1 MVKMELLDVLD
12 IYYVI
17 MKSANDIAQ
26 RRRSFSIR
34 KNSLSNSLGFTKNA
48 FDTRRINQET
58 DYIPRRGLQNYHRS
72 EAFLSQAISHKLEAF
87 KKLADVLVQ
96 LKLEYGRQ
104 PAWQDSYTRVLLS
117 SIDKGLRTNIKDGDY
132 SDAQPSVGSLDY
144 LEELMYVRYRLTP
157 DNLLSMSQ
165 LALRDAI
172 LQKDELLIHGDKSYE
187 QITPMDVSKFSYD
200 TLVDKMLTT
209 LATVMANQKQAAP
222 DDNLTN
228 KLFDVKATKDNP
240 EIERSVLI
248 TIKDKIVNDATINK
262 ASATDNSDQKV
273 ISEDKVN
280 DDSDNNDVN
289 LIEE

>member
-1 MVKMELLDVLD
+1 MELLDVLD
-12 IYYVI
+12 IYCVI
-17 MKSANDIAQ
+17 IKSADDIAQ

-34 KNSLSNSLGFTKNA
+34 KNSLSNSFGFTKNA

-72 EAFLSQAISHKLEAF
+72 EAFLSESMSHKLEAF
-87 KKLADVLVQ
+87 TKLADVLTQ
-96 LKLEYGRQ
+96 LKREFGKQ

-117 SIDKGLRTNIKDGDY
+117 SVDKGIRTNIKDGDY
-132 SDAQPSVGSLDY
+132 SDTQPSVGSLDY

-157 DNLLSMSQ
+157 DNLLAMSPET
-165 LALRDAI
+165 LKEAI
-172 LQKDELLIHGDKSYE
+172 LQKDELLVHGDKNYE

-240 EIERSVLI
+240 EVERSVMI
-248 TIKDKIVNDATINK
+248 TIKDKIVNEKPISKSSSEET
-262 ASATDNSDQKV
+262 ATDQKIISDDQPNDDKDDV
-273 ISEDKVN
+273 IS
-280 DDSDNNDVN
+280 
-289 LIEE
+289 IEE

>member
-1 MVKMELLDVLD
+1 MELLDVLD
-12 IYYVI
+12 IYCVI

-34 KNSLSNSLGFTKNA
+34 KNSLSNSFGFTKKA

-72 EAFLSQAISHKLEAF
+72 EAFLSQSMSHKLEAF
-87 KKLADVLVQ
+87 TKLADVLTQ
-96 LKLEYGRQ
+96 LKLEFGKQ

-117 SIDKGLRTNIKDGDY
+117 SIDKGIRTNIKDGDY

-157 DNLLSMSQ
+157 DNLLVMSPT
-165 LALRDAI
+165 ALREAI
-172 LQKDELLIHGDKSYE
+172 LQKDELLVHGDKNYE
-187 QITPMDVSKFSYD
+187 QITTMDVSKFSYD

-240 EIERSVLI
+240 EIERSVMI
-248 TIKDKIVNDATINK
+248 TIKDKIINDSTINK
-262 ASATDNSDQKV
+262 AGVIDTSEQKIISKDQINNGEDV
-273 ISEDKVN
+273 I
-280 DDSDNNDVN
+280 

>member
-1 MVKMELLDVLD
+1 
-12 IYYVI
+12 
-17 MKSANDIAQ
+17 
-26 RRRSFSIR
+26 
-34 KNSLSNSLGFTKNA
+34 
-48 FDTRRINQET
+48 
-58 DYIPRRGLQNYHRS
+58 
-72 EAFLSQAISHKLEAF
+72 
-87 KKLADVLVQ
+87 
-96 LKLEYGRQ
+96 
-104 PAWQDSYTRVLLS
+104 
-117 SIDKGLRTNIKDGDY
+117 
-132 SDAQPSVGSLDY
+132 
-144 LEELMYVRYRLTP
+144 
-157 DNLLSMSQ
+157 
-165 LALRDAI
+165 
-172 LQKDELLIHGDKSYE
+172 
-187 QITPMDVSKFSYD
+187 MDVSKFSYD